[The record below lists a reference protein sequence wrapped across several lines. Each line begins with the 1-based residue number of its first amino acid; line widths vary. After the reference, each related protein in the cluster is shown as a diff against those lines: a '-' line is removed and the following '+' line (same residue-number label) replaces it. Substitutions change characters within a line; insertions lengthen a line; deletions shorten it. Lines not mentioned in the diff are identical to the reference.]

1 MISRETY
8 IELTKFGIV
17 GAMCFGM
24 DLSIYY
30 GLTML
35 PWMPTFVAKSLS
47 VVSSTLFNYYLNKTW
62 TWGQNNRDAKRF
74 TRYIALYSV
83 SGLLN
88 VLSNELFLQ
97 WLPDNEFQMLIV
109 HTEQA
114 IQKPFFTIKLDK
126 FLAVIGATVVG
137 MVVNFIGQ
145 KWWVFK
151 EPADIIFPEDE
162 GKIY

>member
-17 GAMCFGM
+17 GVLCFGL

-30 GLTML
+30 GLTTL
-35 PWMPTFVAKSLS
+35 PWIPTFIAKSIS
-47 VVSSTLFNYYLNKTW
+47 VVSSTLFNYYLNKSW

-74 TRYIALYSV
+74 TRYVALYSI

-97 WLPDNEFQMLIV
+97 WLPDNEFQMLIM
-109 HTEQA
+109 HTELA

-126 FLAVIGATVVG
+126 FIAVIGATLVG
-137 MVVNFIGQ
+137 MMVNFIGQ

-151 EPADIIFPEDE
+151 ESEKPSFPEDSGE
-162 GKIY
+162 IH

>member
-17 GAMCFGM
+17 GVLCFGL

-30 GLTML
+30 GLTTL
-35 PWMPTFVAKSLS
+35 PWIPTFIAKSIS
-47 VVSSTLFNYYLNKTW
+47 VVSSTLFNYYLNKSW

-74 TRYIALYSV
+74 TRYVALYSII
-83 SGLLN
+83 GLLN

-97 WLPDNEFQMLIV
+97 WLPDNEFQMLIM
-109 HTEQA
+109 HTELA

-126 FLAVIGATVVG
+126 FIAVIGATLVG
-137 MVVNFIGQ
+137 MMVNFIGQ

-151 EPADIIFPEDE
+151 ESEKPSFPEDSGE
-162 GKIY
+162 IH

>member
-17 GAMCFGM
+17 GVLCFGL

-30 GLTML
+30 GLTTL
-35 PWMPTFVAKSLS
+35 PWIPTFIAKSIS
-47 VVSSTLFNYYLNKTW
+47 VVSSTLFNYYLNKSW

-74 TRYIALYSV
+74 TRYVALYSI

-97 WLPDNEFQMLIV
+97 WLPDNEFQMLIM
-109 HTEQA
+109 HTELA

-126 FLAVIGATVVG
+126 FIAVIGATLVG
-137 MVVNFIGQ
+137 MMVNFIGQ

-151 EPADIIFPEDE
+151 ESEKPSLPEDSGE
-162 GKIY
+162 IH

>member
-17 GAMCFGM
+17 GVLCFGM

-35 PWMPTFVAKSLS
+35 PWMPTFIAKSLS
-47 VVSSTLFNYYLNKTW
+47 VASSTLFNYYLNKTW
-62 TWGQNNRDAKRF
+62 TWGQNNRDTKRF
-74 TRYIALYSV
+74 TRYIALYSI

-88 VLSNELFLQ
+88 VLSNELFLR

-109 HTEQA
+109 HTELA

-126 FLAVIGATVVG
+126 FLAVIGATIVG
-137 MVVNFIGQ
+137 MMVNFIGQ

-151 EPADIIFPEDE
+151 EAETPAFPEDS
-162 GKIY
+162 GQIH

>member
-17 GAMCFGM
+17 GVLCFGM

-35 PWMPTFVAKSLS
+35 PWMPTFVAKSIS
-47 VVSSTLFNYYLNKTW
+47 TASSTLFNYYLNKTW
-62 TWGQNNRDAKRF
+62 TWGQSNRDRKRF
-74 TRYIALYSV
+74 TRYIALYSM
-83 SGLLN
+83 SGMLN

-97 WLPDNEFQMLIV
+97 YLPNNEFQMLIV

-114 IQKPFFTIKLDK
+114 LQKPFFTIKLDK

-137 MVVNFIGQ
+137 MMVNFIGQ

-151 EPADIIFPEDE
+151 ETAAAAFPEDT
-162 GKIY
+162 GTVH

>member
-17 GAMCFGM
+17 GVLCFGM

-35 PWMPTFVAKSLS
+35 PWMPTFIAKSLS
-47 VVSSTLFNYYLNKTW
+47 VASSTLFNYYLNKTW
-62 TWGQNNRDAKRF
+62 TWGQNNRDTKRF
-74 TRYIALYSV
+74 TRYIALYSI

-88 VLSNELFLQ
+88 VLSNELFLR

-109 HTEQA
+109 HTELA

-126 FLAVIGATVVG
+126 FLAVIGATIVG
-137 MVVNFIGQ
+137 MMVNFIGQ

-151 EPADIIFPEDE
+151 
-162 GKIY
+162 

>member
-17 GAMCFGM
+17 GVLCFGL
-24 DLSIYY
+24 DLNIYY
-30 GLTML
+30 GLTTL
-35 PWMPTFVAKSLS
+35 PWIPTFIAKSIS
-47 VVSSTLFNYYLNKTW
+47 VVSSTLFNYYLNKSW

-74 TRYIALYSV
+74 TRYVALYSI

-97 WLPDNEFQMLIV
+97 WLPDNEFQMLIM
-109 HTEQA
+109 HTELA

-126 FLAVIGATVVG
+126 FIAVIGATLVG
-137 MVVNFIGQ
+137 MMVNFIGQ

-151 EPADIIFPEDE
+151 ESEKPSFPEDSGE
-162 GKIY
+162 IH

>member
-17 GAMCFGM
+17 GVLCFGL

-30 GLTML
+30 GLTTL
-35 PWMPTFVAKSLS
+35 PWIPTFIAKSIS

-74 TRYIALYSV
+74 TRYVALYSI

-97 WLPDNEFQMLIV
+97 WLPDNEFQMLIM
-109 HTEQA
+109 HTELA

-126 FLAVIGATVVG
+126 FIAVIGATLVG
-137 MVVNFIGQ
+137 MMVNFIGQ
-145 KWWVFK
+145 KWWVFNESEK
-151 EPADIIFPEDE
+151 PSFPEDSGE
-162 GKIY
+162 IH

>member
-1 MISRETY
+1 
-8 IELTKFGIV
+8 
-17 GAMCFGM
+17 
-24 DLSIYY
+24 
-30 GLTML
+30 
-35 PWMPTFVAKSLS
+35 MPTFIAKSFS

-74 TRYIALYSV
+74 TRYVALYSI

-97 WLPDNEFQMLIV
+97 WLPNNEFQMLIV
-109 HTEQA
+109 HTELA

-126 FLAVIGATVVG
+126 FLAVIGATLVG
-137 MVVNFIGQ
+137 MMVNFTGQ

-151 EPADIIFPEDE
+151 DSASHTFPVDS
-162 GKIY
+162 GKVH

>member
-35 PWMPTFVAKSLS
+35 PWIPTFIAKSIS

-62 TWGQNNRDAKRF
+62 TWGQKNRDTRRF
-74 TRYIALYSV
+74 ARYIALYSI

-88 VLSNELFLQ
+88 VLSNEFFLQ
-97 WLPDNEFQMLIV
+97 WLPDNEFQMLIIP
-109 HTEQA
+109 TEQA
-114 IQKPFFTIKLDK
+114 LQKPLFTIKLDK
-126 FLAVIGATVVG
+126 FLAAIGATTVG
-137 MVVNFIGQ
+137 MMINFIGQ

-151 EPADIIFPEDE
+151 ETASAIFPEDE
-162 GKIY
+162 GKIH

>member
-17 GAMCFGM
+17 GVLCFGL

-30 GLTML
+30 GLTTL
-35 PWMPTFVAKSLS
+35 PWIPTFIAKSIS
-47 VVSSTLFNYYLNKTW
+47 VVSSTLFNYYLNKSW

-74 TRYIALYSV
+74 TRYVALYSI

-97 WLPDNEFQMLIV
+97 WLPDNEFQMLIT
-109 HTEQA
+109 HTELA

-126 FLAVIGATVVG
+126 FIAVIGATLVG
-137 MVVNFIGQ
+137 MMVNFIGQ

-151 EPADIIFPEDE
+151 ESEKPSFPEDSGE
-162 GKIY
+162 IH